1 MDVNMTEYCQTLT
14 VYPAPP
20 ALDWMAGDTGIAVF
34 ALIGITTTLTLVL
47 LIAKF
52 VFETMC
58 GRLRG
63 AEINCN
69 LPALPDNL
77 SMQGNTSSMGVNE
90 VLETWV

>member
-20 ALDWMAGDTGIAVF
+20 AQDWMAGDTGIAVF
-34 ALIGITTTLTLVL
+34 ALIGITTSLTLIL

-52 VFETMC
+52 VFKSMC
-58 GRLRG
+58 RRLRG

-77 SMQGNTSSMGVNE
+77 SMQVNTA
-90 VLETWV
+90 